1 MIDMRRRWPTGMI
14 VILLAGCGTMPPGG
28 GGVRTEG
35 SSPPAPIVRPTPPST
50 PNNVQTPPPPA
61 AVPAPPTTETAPP
74 TTEPAPNAEMPPRAA
89 APQPPAVIALLD
101 NAGRQEKSGKLESA
115 AAILERAVRV
125 DPRNPLVWHR
135 LARVRLAQGQ
145 WQAAANMATRSN
157 SLAAGDTDLQRRNAA
172 VIAEAR
178 RNMKTAP
185 ARTRTDE

>member
-1 MIDMRRRWPTGMI
+1 MIDMRFRWPTGMI

-28 GGVRTEG
+28 GVRTQG
-35 SSPPAPIVRPTPPST
+35 SSPPAPVARPAPPTTP
-50 PNNVQTPPPPA
+50 NVQTPPPPA
-61 AVPAPPTTETAPP
+61 AVPAPPTSETSPSTA
-74 TTEPAPNAEMPPRAA
+74 EPVEPNAGVPPRAT

-157 SLAAGDTDLQRRNAA
+157 SLAAGDTELQRRNAA

-185 ARTRTDE
+185 ARARTDK

>member
-14 VILLAGCGTMPPGG
+14 LILLAGCGTLPPGG
-28 GGVRTEG
+28 GVRPQG
-35 SSPPAPIVRPTPPST
+35 SSPPVARPAPPP
-50 PNNVQTPPPPA
+50 PDVQTVPPPA
-61 AVPAPPTTETAPP
+61 AAPAPPAAESAPSTA
-74 TTEPAPNAEMPPRAA
+74 EPAPPNAEMPPRAT

-145 WQAAANMATRSN
+145 WQAAANMAARSN

-172 VIAEAR
+172 IIAEAR
-178 RNMKTAP
+178 RHMATAP
-185 ARTRTDE
+185 ARARTDK

>member
-1 MIDMRRRWPTGMI
+1 MIDMRFRWPTGMI
-14 VILLAGCGTMPPGG
+14 LILLAGCGTMPPGG
-28 GGVRTEG
+28 AVRTQG
-35 SSPPAPIVRPTPPST
+35 SSPPAPVAR
-50 PNNVQTPPPPA
+50 
-61 AVPAPPTTETAPP
+61 PAPPTTPNVQTLPPPPTSETAPS
-74 TTEPAPNAEMPPRAA
+74 TAEPVEPNAEVPPRAT

-185 ARTRTDE
+185 ARARTDK